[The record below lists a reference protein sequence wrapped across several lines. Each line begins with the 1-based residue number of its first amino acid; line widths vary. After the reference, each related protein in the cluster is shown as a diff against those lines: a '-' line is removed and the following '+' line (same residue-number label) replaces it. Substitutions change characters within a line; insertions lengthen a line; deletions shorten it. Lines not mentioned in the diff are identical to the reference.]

1 MKNNNTILHFHKLWL
16 ALGWAWIAWVVYL
29 SLIPEPPGMDGPWWD
44 KIGHSVA
51 YTALMLWFAQLYR
64 DRSKRFWVALGLVGL
79 GIAIEFAQEQTGYRH
94 FEVADM
100 VADAFGVAV
109 GFLLAETPLGN
120 VLRLVERVFSVHW
133 RRVTATMRKP
143 NGRHWK

>member
-1 MKNNNTILHFHKLWL
+1 MKNNKPFLHFHKIWL
-16 ALGWAWIAWVVYL
+16 VLGWVWIVWVIYL

-44 KIGHSVA
+44 KIGHTSA

-64 DRSKRFWVALGLVGL
+64 SRSKKLLIALGLVGL

-100 VADAFGVAV
+100 FADALGVAA
-109 GFLLAETPLGN
+109 GFLLAETPLRQG
-120 VLRLVERVFSVHW
+120 LRLIERMVK
-133 RRVTATMRKP
+133 A
-143 NGRHWK
+143 